1 MNLTIWSFAPAI
13 AAPSAAFALVY
24 LLRRLLKVPPDADAA
39 AVSQSTAL
47 TTAPAVAIQVDA
59 WDAIDMHW
67 NPLITRVLPL
77 LVGAAIIFL
86 VAWPFAYVGW
96 AFFHSLGDPDFA
108 RIEPPWFGNVGYL
121 LWFGVVGGLACLAI
135 VFVAGIAF
143 TAVYLVGRC
152 IIWPQTFCFESDE
165 EQESEPDDSEPAEP
179 RH

>member
-1 MNLTIWSFAPAI
+1 MNLSIWSFAPVV
-13 AAPSAAFALVY
+13 AAPAAAFALVF
-24 LLRRLLKVPPDADAA
+24 LLRRMLKVPSEADAV

-47 TTAPAVAIQVDA
+47 ITAPDAAVKVDA
-59 WDAIDMHW
+59 WDAIDMYW
-67 NPLITRVLPL
+67 NPFITRVLPL

-96 AFFHSLGDPDFA
+96 AFSHSLGDPDFA

-121 LWFGVVGGLACLAI
+121 LGLGVVGSMTCLAV

-143 TAVYLVGRC
+143 TAVYLIGRC
-152 IIWPQTFCFESDE
+152 IIWPQTLCFDSDE
-165 EQESEPDDSEPAEP
+165 EQGSEPDDSEATEP